1 MRGVWVR
8 QGAVDVRELPE
19 PALEGA
25 GDVKLRV
32 LEVGVCGTDRE
43 LVKDGFSPPPGAD
56 GLVLGHEA
64 LAEVLACGPA
74 VAAVKRGD
82 LVVPMVRVPCPHAR
96 CGPCRAGRQDF
107 CVTGD
112 YTERGIKQAHG
123 FMAERVVVPEAHV
136 VRVPAALRGVAV
148 LVEPLTI
155 AEKAL
160 DQLRA
165 VQERLPAPGWS
176 ASSEAA
182 AAGAG
187 SAGVPAQAAL
197 VLGAGPVGL
206 LGAMALVARGY
217 RTAVFSRQPPGGP
230 RAALVESFGA
240 EHLSGEEVP
249 LAGARGRVG
258 PYDVVYEATGAAQA
272 AFDALPLLAPN
283 GIFVLTGV
291 PGRHGPIEIRAARAV
306 RELVLGNQVLL
317 GTVNAGRRHFNAA
330 VRDLALFSASWPEAL
345 AALVTGRFPLER
357 AADAIA
363 PRAGAVKQLVEIEP
377 GARGAPR

>member
-1 MRGVWVR
+1 M
-8 QGAVDVRELPE
+8 DVRELPE
-19 PALEGA
+19 PALELP
-25 GDVKLRV
+25 GDVELRV

-43 LVKDGFSPPPGAD
+43 LVKDGFLPPPRAD
-56 GLVLGHEA
+56 GMVLGHEA
-64 LAEVLACGPA
+64 LAEVLACGPG
-74 VAAVKRGD
+74 VATVKRGD
-82 LVVPMVRVPCPHAR
+82 LVVPMVRVPCPHVR

-123 FMAERVVVPEAHV
+123 FMAERVVVPEVDV
-136 VRVPAALRGVAV
+136 VRVPATLRGVAV

-165 VQERLPAPGWS
+165 VQERLPAAGWS
-176 ASSEAA
+176 APTEEAA
-182 AAGAG
+182 ARTAPAR
-187 SAGVPAQAAL
+187 AHAQAAL

-240 EHLSGEEVP
+240 EYLSAEAVP
-249 LAGARGRVG
+249 LAKARGRVG

-291 PGRHGPIEIRAARAV
+291 PGRHGPIEIAAARAV

-317 GTVNAGRRHFNAA
+317 GTVNAGRPHFTAA

-363 PRAGAVKQLVEIEP
+363 PRAGTIKQLVELAP
-377 GARGAPR
+377 GAWRAPR